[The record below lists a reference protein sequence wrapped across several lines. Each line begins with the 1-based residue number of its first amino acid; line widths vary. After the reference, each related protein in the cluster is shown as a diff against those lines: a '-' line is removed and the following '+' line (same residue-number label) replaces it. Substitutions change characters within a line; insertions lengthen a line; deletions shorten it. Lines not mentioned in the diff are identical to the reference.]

1 MTTYDVAIVGAGHN
15 ALVSA
20 CYLARAGKTVAVL
33 ERRPVIGGAACTEE
47 MFGGYK
53 VDIGSSIHVLFP
65 TTGIMKDLDLGR
77 HGLEYIELDP
87 WGFYPIRGTD
97 KAITFYRDLD
107 KTCQS
112 IAAINPRDAETY
124 REFMR
129 TWADVQRLIWP
140 AMSKPPT
147 IGQTVTSVVK
157 AAFGRPGAVRT
168 ALKSDD
174 LVRQVLIDV
183 TRLMDELFE
192 SEELKAALVWL
203 AAQNGPHPDAA
214 SSATILGHYGMIH
227 EDGAYRA
234 IGGSGMVSVALGR
247 AFEEMGG
254 TIITDAAV
262 ERVRRSAGQ
271 DGGKF
276 EVRASGGQSV
286 VASTVLF
293 GCHVQTALLKLLDR
307 DLVDPT
313 TVRRLEALKVMNGSG
328 FMVRQAVSELPAYA
342 GQSLDARGVGEC
354 HHGMQL
360 LCPTVETLTRSMN
373 LGRVGKTPDYPPVMQ
388 MSFTAV
394 DPTLA
399 PEGKHLLY
407 SWSSY
412 HPYDL
417 DGETWDDIAEREA
430 DKIWDVVC
438 EYTPNMKGKLIDRY
452 IQSPLEIERKIGL
465 VRGDVTHLE
474 MSMDQMFSFRPL
486 PDYSGYKTPIEGVYL
501 TGASTHPG
509 GGVWG
514 ASGRSAAKVLL
525 KELK

>member
-1 MTTYDVAIVGAGHN
+1 MTTAYDVAIVGAGHN

-20 CYLARAGKTVAVL
+20 CYLAKAGKKVAVL
-33 ERRPVIGGAACTEE
+33 ERRPVIGGAACTED

-65 TTGIMKDLDLGR
+65 TTGIMKELDLGQY
-77 HGLEYIELDP
+77 GLEYVELDP

-97 KAITFYRDLD
+97 KAITFYRSLD
-107 KTCQS
+107 RTCES

-124 REFMR
+124 RAFMT

-140 AMSKPPT
+140 AMSSPPT
-147 IGQTVTSVVK
+147 MGQTVASVLK
-157 AAFGRPGAVRT
+157 MAFSKPGAVRT
-168 ALKSDD
+168 ALKADD
-174 LVRQVLIDV
+174 LIRQVLIDS
-183 TRLMDELFE
+183 TRLLEELFE

-203 AAQNGPHPDAA
+203 GAQNGPHPDAA

-247 AFEEMGG
+247 AFEALGG
-254 TIITDAAV
+254 TILTDAPV
-262 ERVRRSAGQ
+262 EHVAKVTTAG
-271 DGGKF
+271 DERF
-276 EVRASGGQSV
+276 EVRAGDKTV
-286 VASTVLF
+286 LAKNVLF
-293 GCHVQTALLKLLDR
+293 GCHVQIALLKLLDR
-307 DLVDPT
+307 ELLDPVL
-313 TVRRLEALKVMNGSG
+313 VRRLEALKVMNGSG
-328 FMVRQAVSELPAYA
+328 FMIRQAVSELPAYA
-342 GQSLDARGVGEC
+342 GQTLNEQGVGEC

-360 LCPTVETLTRSMN
+360 LCPTVATLTRSMN
-373 LGRVGKTPDYPPVMQ
+373 LGRAGRPPDYPPVMQ

-394 DPTLA
+394 DPSLA
-399 PEGKHLLY
+399 PAGKHLLY

-412 HPYDL
+412 HPYHL
-417 DGETWDDIAEREA
+417 EGEKWDDIAEREA

-452 IQSPLEIERKIGL
+452 IQTPLEIERVIGL
-465 VRGDVTHLE
+465 VQGDVTHLE

-486 PDYSGYKTPIEGVYL
+486 PELSGYKTPIEGVYL

-514 ASGRSAAKVLL
+514 ASGRSAAKVML
-525 KELK
+525 KHI

>member
-1 MTTYDVAIVGAGHN
+1 MSHYDVAIVGAGHN

-20 CYLARAGKTVAVL
+20 CYLAKAGKKVVVL

-65 TTGIMKDLDLGR
+65 TTGIMDELDLAR

-87 WGFYPIRGTD
+87 WGFYPIHGTD
-97 KAITFYRDLD
+97 KAITFYRSLD
-107 KTCQS
+107 KTCES
-112 IAAINPRDAETY
+112 IAAINPRDADTY
-124 REFMR
+124 RQFMT
-129 TWADVQRLIWP
+129 TWGDVQRLIWP
-140 AMSKPPT
+140 AMSAPPT
-147 IGQTVTSVVK
+147 MGETMASVVK
-157 AAFGRPGAVRT
+157 AAFSRPRSIRT
-168 ALKSDD
+168 ALKAED
-174 LVRQVLIDV
+174 LVRQVLIDS
-183 TRLMDELFE
+183 TRLLEELFE

-203 AAQNGPHPDAA
+203 GAQNGPHPDAA

-227 EDGAYRA
+227 EDGAFRA

-247 AFEEMGG
+247 ALEEFGG
-254 TIITDAAV
+254 EIQTDAPV
-262 ERVRRSAGQ
+262 ERVSQ
-271 DGGKF
+271 ISSDGARF
-276 EVRASGGQSV
+276 EIVTGTGVIQAKN
-286 VASTVLF
+286 VLF
-293 GCHVQTALLKLLDR
+293 GCHVQTALLRLLDR
-307 DLVDPT
+307 ELLDPVM
-313 TVRRLEALKVMNGSG
+313 VRKLGALKVMNGSG
-328 FMVRQAVSELPAYA
+328 FMVRQAISELPAYA
-342 GQSLDARGVGEC
+342 GQSFDARGIGEC

-373 LGRVGKTPDYPPVMQ
+373 LGRVGRTPDVPPVMQ

-394 DPTLA
+394 DPSLA

-412 HPYDL
+412 HPYHL
-417 DGETWDDIAEREA
+417 DGERWEEIAEREA

-438 EYTPNMKGKLIDRY
+438 DYAPNMKGKLIDRY
-452 IQSPLEIERKIGL
+452 IQSPLEIERVIGL
-465 VRGDVTHLE
+465 VQGDVTHLE

-486 PDYSGYKTPIEGVYL
+486 PEISGYTGPVEGIYL

-514 ASGRSAAKVLL
+514 ASGRSAAKVML
-525 KELK
+525 KTMR

>member
-1 MTTYDVAIVGAGHN
+1 MPTYDVAVVGAGHN

-20 CYLARAGKTVAVL
+20 CYLAKAGKKVAVL

-65 TTGIMKDLDLGR
+65 TTGIMEDLGLAE

-97 KAITFYRDLD
+97 KAITFYRSLD
-107 KTCQS
+107 KTCDS

-124 REFMR
+124 REFMT

-140 AMSKPPT
+140 AMSAPPQM
-147 IGQTVTSVVK
+147 GQTIASVIK
-157 AAFGRPGAVRT
+157 AAFSRPGAVRT
-168 ALKSDD
+168 ALKADD
-174 LVRQVLIDV
+174 LVRQVLIDS
-183 TRLMDELFE
+183 TRLLEELFE

-203 AAQNGPHPDAA
+203 RAQNGPHPDAA

-247 AFEEMGG
+247 AFEAMGG
-254 TIITDAAV
+254 TILTNAEVEKVSSLSSTDGA
-262 ERVRRSAGQ
+262 R
-271 DGGKF
+271 F
-276 EVRASGGQSV
+276 EVRAGDQTV
-286 VASTVLF
+286 QAKTVLF

-307 DLVDPT
+307 DLVEPNL
-313 TVRRLEALKVMNGSG
+313 VRRLEALKVMNGSG

-342 GQSLDARGVGEC
+342 GQALNTRGVGEC

-360 LCPTVETLTRSMN
+360 LCPTVDTLTRSMN
-373 LGRVGKTPDYPPVMQ
+373 LGRVGRTPDYPPVMQ

-412 HPYDL
+412 HPYHL
-417 DGETWDDIAEREA
+417 DGENWDDIAEREA

-452 IQSPLEIERKIGL
+452 IQSPLEIERRIGL
-465 VRGDVTHLE
+465 VQGDVTHLE
-474 MSMDQMFSFRPL
+474 MSMDQMFGFRPL
-486 PDYSGYKTPIEGVYL
+486 PDLAGYKTTIDGVYL

-525 KELK
+525 KDLR